1 MKLAHIG
8 FLYKSIDE
16 GLTIWK
22 NENVKIL
29 KNKTK
34 DKKLKVNCCLLKV
47 NSLIIEIISPFKSNK
62 ILLKKIENN
71 KKNKPFG
78 FDHLCFYSKDINKD
92 IKIWEKKH
100 NSKTVIKKTYSKMFK
115 KNIAFLVLK
124 TGLLIELLE
133 I

>member
-34 DKKLKVNCCLLKV
+34 
-47 NSLIIEIISPFKSNK
+47 
-62 ILLKKIENN
+62 
-71 KKNKPFG
+71 
-78 FDHLCFYSKDINKD
+78 
-92 IKIWEKKH
+92 
-100 NSKTVIKKTYSKMFK
+100 
-115 KNIAFLVLK
+115 
-124 TGLLIELLE
+124 
-133 I
+133 

>member
-78 FDHLCFYSKDINKD
+78 FDHLCFYSKDISKD

>member
-62 ILLKKIENN
+62 ILFKKIENN

-78 FDHLCFYSKDINKD
+78 FDHLCFYSKNINKD
-92 IKIWEKKH
+92 IKIWEKKTQFK
-100 NSKTVIKKTYSKMFK
+100 NCYKENIFKDVQKKYCIFSIKNWFAY
-115 KNIAFLVLK
+115 
-124 TGLLIELLE
+124 
-133 I
+133 

>member
-62 ILLKKIENN
+62 ILFKKIENN

-78 FDHLCFYSKDINKD
+78 FDHLCFYSKNINKD

>member
-16 GLTIWK
+16 GLAIWK
-22 NENVKIL
+22 NKNVKIL
-29 KNKTK
+29 KKKTK

-47 NSLIIEIISPFKSNK
+47 NSLIIEIVSPFKTNK
-62 ILLKKIENN
+62 ILLDKIRNN

-78 FDHLCFYSKDINKD
+78 FDHLCFYSKNINLD
-92 IKIWEKKH
+92 IKKWEKKH
-100 NSKTVIKKTYSKMFK
+100 NSKTVIQKTYSTMFK
-115 KNIAFLVLK
+115 KNVAFIVLK
-124 TGLLIELLE
+124 TGLLVELLE